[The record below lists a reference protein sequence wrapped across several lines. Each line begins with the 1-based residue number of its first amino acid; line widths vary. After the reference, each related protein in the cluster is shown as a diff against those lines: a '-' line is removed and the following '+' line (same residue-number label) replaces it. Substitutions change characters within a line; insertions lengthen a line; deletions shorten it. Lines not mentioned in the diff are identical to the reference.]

1 MARRDWDSVNRRDRK
16 VVEGCLAGDEAA
28 WMELWERYGP
38 MVKAVARRAGCTA
51 EESDDVLQ
59 RVALVALESLDG
71 LRDPG
76 RLAGWLAGV
85 ARFQALALVR
95 ERRRSTELDP
105 AMSAPPERFH
115 ERLEAEQELAILRK
129 AMLSLEDRCRRIV
142 RALYLDDPPASYRE
156 VAEREGLSATSIGP
170 IRGRCLARLKKV
182 ILELSRSGFREH

>member
-1 MARRDWDSVNRRDRK
+1 MARTDWEAVNRRDRR
-16 VVEGCLAGDEAA
+16 VVERCLAGDEAA

-51 EESDDVLQ
+51 DEADDVLQ
-59 RVALVALESLDG
+59 RVALVALEGLSD

-85 ARFQALALVR
+85 ARFQALAVVR
-95 ERRRSTELDP
+95 QRRRSAELDP
-105 AMSAPPERFH
+105 AMPAPSGGVH
-115 ERLEAEQELAILRK
+115 ERLETEQELATLRK
-129 AMLSLEDRCRRIV
+129 AMLALDERCRRIV

-156 VAEREGLSATSIGP
+156 VAEREGLSPTSIGP

-182 ILELSRSGFREH
+182 ILGLSRSASGGH